1 MPRGFFFIFCFM
13 EPVAKSSRV
22 LAFDIIRVLAMF
34 WVVTYHFGC
43 EYSYGPFS
51 PVVNFFCVTPNFD
64 FGNVAVTMFLMLSG
78 ALLYRKYGNGNVG
91 SLPAF
96 YFKRAK
102 AIYPAFWI
110 LNLYVL
116 LTMVRHWISDG
127 NPFFAGNPLKLLLTF
142 SGVDGYLKL
151 FDYES
156 YYFCGEWFVAAI
168 ILLYLLFP
176 FLAWAYRKNR
186 IVLLAVLVLCY
197 GLQFV
202 WPNSRSWEISAF
214 PPTLV
219 LKFVL
224 GFLLMDLLPRLH
236 NRVVGL
242 ASLVVF
248 LALSLL
254 NTPGGIYKNDLA
266 GTVAGIA
273 AFLFVLNIGSRIKET
288 SLAGSVVL
296 KLAPLTYCVFLIQH
310 IAIVWLQMAFV
321 KVLGRPA
328 VEFSSPLC
336 LAVLAVTMVAVLVAA
351 YALKLISDKAVK
363 FAESKFLS

>member
-1 MPRGFFFIFCFM
+1 MDHSAKISRIF
-13 EPVAKSSRV
+13 E
-22 LAFDIIRVLAMF
+22 FDIIRVLAMF

-43 EYSYGPFS
+43 EYSFGPFS
-51 PVVNFFCVTPNFD
+51 PIVNFFCVTPNFD
-64 FGNVAVTMFLMLSG
+64 FGNVAVTMFLVLSG

-91 SLPAF
+91 GLPAF

-102 AIYPAFWI
+102 AIYPPFWI

-116 LTMVRHWISDG
+116 LAMVRHWISDG
-127 NPFFAGNPLKLLLTF
+127 SPFFAGNPLKLLLTF

-176 FLAWAYRKNR
+176 FLAWAYKKNR
-186 IVLLAVLVLCY
+186 VALLVVLGFSY

-202 WPNSRSWEISAF
+202 WPNSWLWDISVF
-214 PPTLV
+214 PATLM

-224 GFLLMDLLPRLH
+224 GFLLMDLLPRL
-236 NRVVGL
+236 RSPSVKWV
-242 ASLVVF
+242 SLVVF
-248 LALSLL
+248 LGLSLVML
-254 NTPGGIYKNDLA
+254 PVGIIKNDLL
-266 GTVAGIA
+266 GSVAGIA
-273 AFLFVLNIGSRIKET
+273 VFLGVLNFGGRVKES
-288 SLAGSVVL
+288 SLVWKTVQ

-321 KVLGRPA
+321 KALGRPA
-328 VEFSSPLC
+328 VEFSAPLC
-336 LAVLAVTMVAVLVAA
+336 LAILAATLGVILVAA
-351 YALKLISDKAVK
+351 YVLKLVSDKVVK